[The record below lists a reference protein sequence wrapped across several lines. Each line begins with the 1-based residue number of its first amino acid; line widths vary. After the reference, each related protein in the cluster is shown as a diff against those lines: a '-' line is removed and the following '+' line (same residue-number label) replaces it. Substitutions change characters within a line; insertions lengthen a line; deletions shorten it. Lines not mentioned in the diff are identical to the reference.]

1 MKKQK
6 GISILFIILISS
18 VIFTIALGINSISV
32 QQTKM
37 MGEMG
42 YSVAS
47 FYAADSGAEKQLY
60 DLFKIPPGDVH
71 TPSYSETLPNNA
83 SFVSSAG
90 CSNTATTC
98 YNGIVKDSNCD
109 ASNYCIGAVGKYQEI
124 KRAIEIKY

>member
-6 GISILFIILISS
+6 GISVLFIILISS
-18 VIFTIALGINSISV
+18 VIFTIALGVNSISV

-47 FYAADSGAEKQLY
+47 FYAADSGVEKQLY
-60 DLFKIPPGDVH
+60 DLFKIPIH

-83 SFVSSAG
+83 SFVSTAG
-90 CSNTATTC
+90 CSNTAATC
-98 YNGIVKDSNCD
+98 YNGIAKDSNCN